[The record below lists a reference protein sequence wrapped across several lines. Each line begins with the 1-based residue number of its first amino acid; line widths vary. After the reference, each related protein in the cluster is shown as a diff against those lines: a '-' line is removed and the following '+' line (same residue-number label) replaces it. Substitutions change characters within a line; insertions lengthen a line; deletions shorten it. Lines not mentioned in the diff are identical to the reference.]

1 MEEVKFLTVAET
13 AAYLN
18 TSERFIRRLVAE
30 RRIAF
35 YRIGKH
41 LRFAVADVD
50 EWISR
55 SRVPPSQPRRSRR
68 QVA

>member
-1 MEEVKFLTVAET
+1 MGEAKFLTVAEA

-35 YRIGKH
+35 HRIGKH

-50 EWISR
+50 EWIAR

>member
-1 MEEVKFLTVAET
+1 MGEVKFLTVAET

-35 YRIGKH
+35 HRIGKH

-50 EWISR
+50 EWIAG
-55 SRVPPSQPRRSRR
+55 SRVPPSQPRRSPR